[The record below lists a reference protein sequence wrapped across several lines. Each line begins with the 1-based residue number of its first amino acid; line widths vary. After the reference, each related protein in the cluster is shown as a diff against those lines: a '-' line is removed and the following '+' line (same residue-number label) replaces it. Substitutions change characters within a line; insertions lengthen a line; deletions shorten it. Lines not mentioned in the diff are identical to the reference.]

1 MENKKVSIIMS
12 TYNTPEEFLKKS
24 IDSILNQT
32 YSNIEFI
39 IVCDGNREEYEKI
52 KKINDNRI
60 KVLLNDNNR
69 GLPYSL
75 NFAIENSTGD
85 YIARMDSDDIAIND
99 RIQKQVEFL
108 EKNENIGLCSTGAI
122 LFGERNGKKREP
134 YFRDIDYIRIQLLFK
149 SILLHPSIMAK
160 REVFEKFKYNEKF
173 KYAQDFELWSR
184 ISEIYD
190 IAILPIIGLKY
201 RIHNKQVSID
211 KKKEQVEFAKEII
224 KNNARKITGEFDEK
238 IYKTLCVL
246 GGKEEIE
253 KVEYKELSD
262 NIDYI
267 ISKNINYD
275 KKKLKKVLYNK
286 YFEMIISNKV
296 FPFKLSSIKKCIKLY
311 NLIDV
316 FEVLLKIR

>member
-99 RIQKQVEFL
+99 RI
-108 EKNENIGLCSTGAI
+108 
-122 LFGERNGKKREP
+122 
-134 YFRDIDYIRIQLLFK
+134 
-149 SILLHPSIMAK
+149 
-160 REVFEKFKYNEKF
+160 
-173 KYAQDFELWSR
+173 
-184 ISEIYD
+184 
-190 IAILPIIGLKY
+190 
-201 RIHNKQVSID
+201 
-211 KKKEQVEFAKEII
+211 
-224 KNNARKITGEFDEK
+224 
-238 IYKTLCVL
+238 
-246 GGKEEIE
+246 
-253 KVEYKELSD
+253 
-262 NIDYI
+262 
-267 ISKNINYD
+267 
-275 KKKLKKVLYNK
+275 
-286 YFEMIISNKV
+286 
-296 FPFKLSSIKKCIKLY
+296 
-311 NLIDV
+311 
-316 FEVLLKIR
+316 